1 LARPA
6 VPAPAP
12 AAVAPGERE
21 TAGFVRSFAAFLTPQ
36 EDNAGRPEEWIA
48 AVRATDLPHLHAF
61 NRGLDLDKEAVH
73 AAVTLP

>member
-1 LARPA
+1 M
-6 VPAPAP
+6 
-12 AAVAPGERE
+12 
-21 TAGFVRSFAAFLTPQ
+21 RSFAAFLTPQ